1 MQADLSAVE
10 AGTRVAFTALV
21 LINIALGGLA
31 WWLIPLFR
39 RRAVRIAHVVLLV
52 LFNAPALAMIALGH
66 HLPAELPSWL
76 VSVGFLPAF
85 AWHLTHFFTLLLILA
100 GTPIWAGWGAF
111 RLVRW
116 IRRRARRADANAV
129 DPARRTF
136 LRNATAAVPAAMF
149 GGLMVAVFDAQSAPE
164 IVPVDIPVANLPLD
178 LDGLRVV
185 QVSDLHVGSFIRLD
199 DVEAIVRRVNTLSPD
214 LFVFTGDLCDVD
226 EVLAPA
232 IRHLS
237 AIDAPLGRFSAFGN
251 HEYFF
256 DTDEVRRRLRAAGVP
271 ALVDEHRRVAAGGAE
286 LIVAG
291 TDFTWT
297 RASFG
302 LPLTPREAHTTAA
315 LEGIA
320 PGGPPVIALAH
331 DPRDFDGLRAGG
343 ADVVLA
349 GHTHGGQVVLW
360 ENDGR
365 AVSPV
370 GLGFPRFNGLY
381 REGDAHLYV
390 TAGAG
395 HWAPF
400 RVNCPREIAVLTLRR
415 A

>member
-10 AGTRVAFTALV
+10 TGTRIAFTFVV
-21 LINIALGGLA
+21 LINIVLAGLA

-39 RRAVRIAHVVLLV
+39 RRAVRIAHVVSLL
-52 LFNAPALAMIALGH
+52 LFNAPAVAMIALGH
-66 HLPAELPSWL
+66 HLPAELPLWL

-85 AWHLTHFFTLLLILA
+85 AWHLTHFFTFLLLLA
-100 GTPIWAGWGAF
+100 GTPIWAGWGAL
-111 RLVRW
+111 RLGRW
-116 IRRRARRADANAV
+116 IRRRGRAADPKATDQDRRA
-129 DPARRTF
+129 F

-149 GGLMVAVFDAQSAPE
+149 GGLLVSVFDSQSAPE
-164 IVPVDIPVANLPLD
+164 TVQVDIPVADLPPH

-199 DVEAIVRRVNTLSPD
+199 DVEAIVRRVNALSPD
-214 LFVFTGDLCDVD
+214 LFVFTGDLCDVH

-237 AIDAPLGRFSAFGN
+237 AVEAPLGRFSVFGN

-256 DTDEVRRRLRAAGVP
+256 DTDEVRRRLHAAGVP
-271 ALVDEHRRVAAGGAE
+271 ALIDEHRRVTAGGAD

-302 LPLTPREAHTTAA
+302 LPLTRRDTHTTKA
-315 LEGIA
+315 LEGIP
-320 PGGPPVIALAH
+320 PGGPPVVALAH

-395 HWAPF
+395 HWAPL